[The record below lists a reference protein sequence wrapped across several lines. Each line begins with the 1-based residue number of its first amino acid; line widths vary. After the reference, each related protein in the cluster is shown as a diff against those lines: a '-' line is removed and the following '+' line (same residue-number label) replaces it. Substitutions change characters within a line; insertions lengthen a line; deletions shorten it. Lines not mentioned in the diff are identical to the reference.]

1 MRGEESS
8 VQRGAQ
14 AGRGAT
20 VPGNAEVGRIV
31 EQYIRNAIGD
41 PRQLREK
48 IEALSGERGTGAAAK
63 KSMLSAVTESLPA
76 EPKSRQAAAEPPT
89 KAEHDALVEDVH
101 AIFAAINAMRVLL

>member
-14 AGRGAT
+14 AGRGAL
-20 VPGNAEVGRIV
+20 VAGNAEAGRIV

-48 IEALSGERGTGAAAK
+48 IEALNGERGASAAAK
-63 KSMLSAVTESLPA
+63 KSMLAAITESLPA
-76 EPKSRQAAAEPPT
+76 EPKSRLAAADPPT
-89 KAEHDALVEDVH
+89 KTEHDALVEDVH